1 MSPRRKGERS
11 GFLLAA
17 AEAAGSHNYSNAALR
32 ENDEA
37 LLRIQSATI
46 HDQYRPSFWALRDAA
61 VPVS

>member
-1 MSPRRKGERS
+1 MLIEGTYDGQKDTKWVVT
-11 GFLLAA
+11 
-17 AEAAGSHNYSNAALR
+17 GSHNYSNAALR

-46 HDQYRPSFWALRDAA
+46 HDQYRSNFWNLRDAA